1 EDKTLFLLAERHTR
15 QKPISGTSILRKKD
29 GESNQ
34 EDLIDMETEEV
45 VDPDVEMEED
55 QNHQDQN
62 NPSPKEKEPEGPP
75 KIRFGT
81 SEYFNTP
88 DGICPSFHCPK
99 RAIVKGSSFE
109 LLSALISIESK
120 SCSVFGF
127 SFTAFGEFPSSN
139 SEKGWFKL
147 AGGVEYVSF
156 QLRV

>member
-75 KIRFGT
+75 KIMVK
-81 SEYFNTP
+81 TP
-88 DGICPSFHCPK
+88 LE
-99 RAIVKGSSFE
+99 RERVVVVKDIKE
-109 LLSALISIESK
+109 VL
-120 SCSVFGF
+120 
-127 SFTAFGEFPSSN
+127 
-139 SEKGWFKL
+139 
-147 AGGVEYVSF
+147 GGRY
-156 QLRV
+156 L